1 MIRYLAFLNT
11 DAPALV
17 EFWNR
22 QTGRRAL
29 TQPMTLVLLE
39 ECVFSKPYFD
49 RHGLLVAKEDDRLV
63 GFAHAGFAAS
73 ADGMRLNAEAGAV
86 NLVLV
91 AEHPQRE
98 QIARGLL
105 EASESYLI
113 DRGVRTLW
121 AGCVQPAHGF
131 YLGLYGGSESPG
143 VLESDA
149 DSLALFR
156 NAGYAEVEQHAI
168 LQRQLASFR
177 PPVDR
182 QQVQIRRRYHVES
195 EVNPPS
201 ASCLEAWTMEPF
213 DRVRHRL
220 FKHGAGE
227 ACGSVMTRCRG
238 SLSGNSGASILSL
251 DGLHVPAEQRGQG
264 LGAFLLAEALRSAQE
279 SGAALAEVQVPQSNP
294 PALALFKKLGFQQV
308 DRGWVLRKTS
318 DSHPDRGCHRLV

>member
-17 EFWNR
+17 ELWNR

-29 TQPMTLVLLE
+29 TQPMSLIQLE

-73 ADGMRLNAEAGAV
+73 PDGLRLDTEVGAV
-86 NLVLV
+86 HLVVV

-98 QIARGLL
+98 IIARGLR
-105 EASESYLI
+105 EQCESYLVS
-113 DRGVRTLW
+113 RGARTLW

-149 DSLALFR
+149 DSVTLFR
-156 NAGYAEVEQHAI
+156 NAGYVDVDQHVI

-182 QQVQIRRRYHVES
+182 KQVQIRRQYHVES

-201 ASCLEAWTMEPF
+201 ASWLEAWAMEPF
-213 DRVRHRL
+213 DRVRYRL
-220 FKHGAGE
+220 FKRGGGE

-238 SLSGNSGASILSL
+238 CLSDDSSAGTIGL
-251 DGLHVPAEQRGQG
+251 DGLHIPPEQRGQG
-264 LGAFLLAEALRSAQE
+264 LGAFLLAEALRSVQGTGAQ
-279 SGAALAEVQVPQSNP
+279 LAEVQIADRNP

-308 DRGWVLRKTS
+308 DRGWVLRKTY
-318 DSHPDRGCHRLV
+318 DSHPDRG

>member
-17 EFWNR
+17 ELWNR

-29 TQPMTLVLLE
+29 TQPMSLVLLE
-39 ECVFSKPYFD
+39 EYVFSKPYFD

-63 GFAHAGFAAS
+63 GFAHAGFAAR
-73 ADGMRLNAEAGAV
+73 ADGLMLDTEVGAIH
-86 NLVLV
+86 LVVV

-98 QIARGLL
+98 MIARGLL
-105 EASESYLI
+105 DQCESYLVSH
-113 DRGVRTLW
+113 GARTLW

-156 NAGYAEVEQHAI
+156 NAGYVDVEQHSI
-168 LQRQLASFR
+168 LQRQLANFR

-182 QQVQIRRRYHVES
+182 KQVQIRRQYHVES

-201 ASCLEAWTMEPF
+201 ASWLEAWAMEPF

-220 FKHGAGE
+220 FKRGAGE

-238 SLSGNSGASILSL
+238 CLSGNSGAGIIGL
-251 DGLHVPAEQRGQG
+251 DGLHVPSEQRGQG
-264 LGAFLLAEALRSAQE
+264 LGAFLLAEALRSVQGT
-279 SGAALAEVQVPQSNP
+279 GAALAEVQVAQSNP

-308 DRGWVLRKTS
+308 DRGWVLRKACG
-318 DSHPDRGCHRLV
+318 SHPERG